1 MMRFVIIR
9 ELKHAQIFTLQ
20 TSVLMRDLSCF
31 VGKNDY
37 FLCKKL
43 ANLSKNH

>member
-9 ELKHAQIFTLQ
+9 ELNQAKIFTLQ
-20 TSVLMRDLSCF
+20 TPVLMRDLSCF

-43 ANLSKNH
+43 ANFSKNH